1 MKRLIPALLLLL
13 ALCACAG
20 PESAVESAPADYVHV
35 EEIARA
41 VLDSQL
47 DPAGLEPLEGE
58 ERDVYLS
65 DICGIDEGQWTEM
78 AVYLASGVDAREVIV
93 LRLAQD
99 DYAQAVTQTLEA
111 HRQSRTGDFFGYAPD
126 QAALLEEARVV
137 SAAGYAALLAC
148 ADPAGA
154 EEAFLAAAAGEA
166 APEPADS
173 PAPPETEPPAESG
186 TPAESASPA
195 PEPTP
200 VPSAEPSPVSEPTP
214 APTPEAT
221 LDVSAFV
228 PFDPPNEHDMT
239 LYDTSAI
246 LAAWESGDESG
257 LSEKDAAILSAC
269 RALFAEHVTQGM
281 TDLEKELALH
291 DALLELGSYDR
302 TVYAH
307 ATPQGRPDNT
317 NPYGML
323 VGGYGICLGYATTF
337 QLLMDLA
344 GVECITVVGASY
356 GSTSDHAWNLVRLE
370 GEWYAVDPTWND
382 PTGGE
387 NTAGEAGSRLHHRYF
402 NVTSDYLRDT
412 DHQWD
417 YLSVPE
423 AEGTRFYWDGTG
435 PLPE

>member
-93 LRLAQD
+93 LRLAQA
-99 DYAQAVTQTLEA
+99 DYAQAVTQALEA

-173 PAPPETEPPAESG
+173 PAPPETEPPAES
-186 TPAESASPA
+186 ASPS

-200 VPSAEPSPVSEPTP
+200 GETPAGESPVPTAEPTPAATPTTPAATPTP
-214 APTPEAT
+214 APTPA
-221 LDVSAFV
+221 
-228 PFDPPNEHDMT
+228 
-239 LYDTSAI
+239 DTPSDI
-246 LAAWESGDESG
+246 EYGP
-257 LSEKDAAILSAC
+257 
-269 RALFAEHVTQGM
+269 GM
-281 TDLEKELALH
+281 EPVA
-291 DALLELGSYDR
+291 
-302 TVYAH
+302 
-307 ATPQGRPDNT
+307 
-317 NPYGML
+317 
-323 VGGYGICLGYATTF
+323 
-337 QLLMDLA
+337 
-344 GVECITVVGASY
+344 
-356 GSTSDHAWNLVRLE
+356 
-370 GEWYAVDPTWND
+370 
-382 PTGGE
+382 
-387 NTAGEAGSRLHHRYF
+387 
-402 NVTSDYLRDT
+402 
-412 DHQWD
+412 
-417 YLSVPE
+417 
-423 AEGTRFYWDGTG
+423 
-435 PLPE
+435 

>member
-41 VLDSQL
+41 VLDSQPA
-47 DPAGLEPLEGE
+47 PAGLEPLEGE

-65 DICGIDEGQWTEM
+65 DICGIDDGQWTEG

-93 LRLAQD
+93 LRLAQA
-99 DYAQAVTQTLEA
+99 DYAQAVTEALEA

-186 TPAESASPA
+186 TPAESASPS

-200 VPSAEPSPVSEPTP
+200 GETPAGESPVPTAEPTPAATPTTPAATSTP
-214 APTPEAT
+214 APTPA
-221 LDVSAFV
+221 
-228 PFDPPNEHDMT
+228 
-239 LYDTSAI
+239 DTPSDI
-246 LAAWESGDESG
+246 EYGP
-257 LSEKDAAILSAC
+257 
-269 RALFAEHVTQGM
+269 GM
-281 TDLEKELALH
+281 EPVA
-291 DALLELGSYDR
+291 
-302 TVYAH
+302 
-307 ATPQGRPDNT
+307 
-317 NPYGML
+317 
-323 VGGYGICLGYATTF
+323 
-337 QLLMDLA
+337 
-344 GVECITVVGASY
+344 
-356 GSTSDHAWNLVRLE
+356 
-370 GEWYAVDPTWND
+370 
-382 PTGGE
+382 
-387 NTAGEAGSRLHHRYF
+387 
-402 NVTSDYLRDT
+402 
-412 DHQWD
+412 
-417 YLSVPE
+417 
-423 AEGTRFYWDGTG
+423 
-435 PLPE
+435 